1 MPKPIWNGAI
11 SFGLLNIPVQ
21 LMPAEKRID
30 LHFRMLDHR
39 NNAPVR
45 YERVNAETGE
55 EVPWKDIVKAFEYQ
69 KGSYVVV
76 DKDDLKNAAPE
87 SAESVN
93 IEAFVDIADITPR
106 YFEKPY
112 FLVPSK
118 KSEKGYV
125 LLRDT
130 LRKLNKV
137 GVARVVI
144 RTREYL
150 ALVMPENDALVLILI
165 RYEQELIAVDEYTF
179 PKASTIGRKIS
190 AKEMEMAEQLVES
203 MSAKWEPEG
212 FHDEFREKLSRTIE
226 ARIKKKGGT
235 VRSKLD
241 KVTEDDSASG
251 KVVDFMALLK
261 KSIDS
266 NKRTPAKAAVKKAAT
281 KKTGAKPKRKAS

>member
-1 MPKPIWNGAI
+1 MAKPIWSGAI

-21 LMPAEKRID
+21 LMPAEKRVD

-39 NNAPVR
+39 NNSQVR

-55 EVPWKDIVKAFEYQ
+55 EVPWKDIVKAFEYE

-76 DKDDLKNAAPE
+76 DKEDLKNAAPD
-87 SAESVN
+87 SAETVN

-112 FLVPSK
+112 FLVPMK
-118 KSEKGYV
+118 KAEKGYV

-130 LRKLNKV
+130 LSKLDKV

-150 ALVMPENDALVLILI
+150 SLVIPENDALVLILI
-165 RYEQELIAVDEYTF
+165 RYQQELVAVDAYEF
-179 PKASTIGRKIS
+179 PAISGRGKKITP
-190 AKEMEMAEQLVES
+190 KEMEMAEQLVES
-203 MSAKWEPEG
+203 MSGKWQPEAY
-212 FHDEFREKLSRTIE
+212 HDEFRAKLSKTIE

-235 VRSKLD
+235 IKGKL
-241 KVTEDDSASG
+241 KHAAEDDGDSG

-261 KSIDS
+261 KSIDT
-266 NKRTPAKAAVKKAAT
+266 NKRTPAKSNAKKVV
-281 KKTGAKPKRKAS
+281 AKPKRKAS

>member
-1 MPKPIWNGAI
+1 MAKPIWSGAI

-21 LMPAEKRID
+21 LMPAEKRVD

-55 EVPWKDIVKAFEYQ
+55 EVPWKDIVKAFEYE

-76 DKDDLKNAAPE
+76 DKEDLKNAAPD
-87 SAESVN
+87 SAESVD
-93 IEAFVDIADITPR
+93 IEAFVDVSDITPR

-112 FLVPSK
+112 FLVPMK
-118 KSEKGYV
+118 KAEKGYV

-130 LRKLNKV
+130 LHKLKKV

-150 ALVMPENDALVLILI
+150 SLVMPERDALVLLLI
-165 RYEQELIAVDEYTF
+165 RYPQELVAEDEYSF
-179 PKASTIGRKIS
+179 PESNKSGKKIS
-190 AKEMEMAEQLVES
+190 PKELEMAEQLVSS
-203 MSAKWEPEG
+203 MATKWEPEG
-212 FHDEFREKLSRTIE
+212 YHDEFREKLSRTIE

-235 VRSKLD
+235 KTR
-241 KVTEDDSASG
+241 KVKELADDQQDSG
-251 KVVDFMALLK
+251 KVVDFMSLLQ
-261 KSIDS
+261 KSIAS
-266 NKRTPAKAAVKKAAT
+266 NKRTPAKAATKKAAPR
-281 KKTGAKPKRKAS
+281 KPKRKAS